1 MLLKLYKIV
10 NRKGSN
16 VVKIKYLFHDAAN
29 ADFFPGDGEVSS
41 FGTGMSDTSYFGTF
55 TNTSKQTI
63 VGIPLVVA
71 AATTKNAST
80 LSAMNS
86 RIEDKQIPVGAFYFI
101 PSSAFAVWNNLDD
114 NDAFRASLPLAV
126 LEAGRTYQGFY
137 FPLTALPP
145 FGSRAEVGT
154 VDDSNNVTITAAD
167 FFYLSAAY
175 FNSKIRTL
183 DGRIEEG
190 KKSINVTGGDN
201 GDYQMDY
208 VSSFN
213 ANLSV
218 TFAQLM
224 YQAAGLARTPH
235 LQVALTELTK
245 NDKGGFLVHIKLD
258 TSTPSGKPQF
268 ALSYGTDLDNTSRH
282 GADSVGMSGF
292 VSAKG
297 MSFDCATTHRS
308 FDKDIKEIRFQGV
321 AREVAGVDYFDDD
334 AKRIRFYVRI

>member
-1 MLLKLYKIV
+1 M
-10 NRKGSN
+10 
-16 VVKIKYLFHDAAN
+16 VKIQYLFHNATN
-29 ADFFPGDGEVSS
+29 ADFFPGSGEVSS

-86 RIEDKQIPVGAFYFI
+86 RIEDKKIPVGVFYFI
-101 PSSAFAVWNNLDD
+101 PSSAFAVWSSQDD
-114 NDAFRASLPLAV
+114 NDAFWASLPLAV

-154 VDDSNNVTITAAD
+154 VEDSNQVTITAAD

-175 FNSKIRTL
+175 FNSRIRTL

-190 KKSINVTGGDN
+190 KKFIDVTGGDG

-218 TFAQLM
+218 TFAQLV
-224 YQAAGLARTPH
+224 YQAAGTTRTPH
-235 LQVALTELTK
+235 LQVALTGLTK

-258 TSTPSGKPQF
+258 TSAPSGKPQF
-268 ALSYGTDLDNTSRH
+268 ALSYDTDLDNTSRH

-292 VSAKG
+292 MSTKG
-297 MSFDCATTHRS
+297 MSFDCTTTHRS

-321 AREVAGVDYFDDD
+321 AREVAGIDYFDDD
-334 AKRIRFYVRI
+334 AKRLRFYVRI